1 MLAKA
6 LVADYIKA
14 QALLLYCSSL
24 PDHIQLLLL
33 ADLSMMAY
41 STRERKTRSMQASS
55 HTSMAVTAFDTGI
68 LVLTHRIIL
77 FCFGDVFSQ
86 IKCHEVA

>member
-1 MLAKA
+1 
-6 LVADYIKA
+6 
-14 QALLLYCSSL
+14 
-24 PDHIQLLLL
+24 
-33 ADLSMMAY
+33 MMAY